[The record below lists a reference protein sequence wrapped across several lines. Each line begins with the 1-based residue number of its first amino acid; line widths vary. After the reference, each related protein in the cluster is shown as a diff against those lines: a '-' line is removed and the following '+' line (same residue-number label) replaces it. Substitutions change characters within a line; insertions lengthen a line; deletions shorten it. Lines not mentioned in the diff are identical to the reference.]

1 MLDPVSDLPAGG
13 PAALLDDVTVAYG
26 AHVALDRVSLEIP
39 RGAIIGLIGPNGAG
53 KTTLLR
59 TLLGVL
65 QPRSGRVEVDGT
77 VGYMPQLGE
86 AAWDFPLT
94 ALDVALQGSYRRVG
108 WLRRPSSQER
118 RSALAALAQVGM
130 DELAGRQIGQLSGG
144 QRQRVL
150 LARALMQNTRLLL
163 LDEPLSGA
171 DAATALAFHDTLGR
185 LRDEGRTVVVSTHDL
200 AWSARHCDLLCL
212 LSGRVVSYG
221 PPGDALAPPRLAD
234 AYGGELIDIGGVR
247 ILAPEGHHAH

>member
-1 MLDPVSDLPAGG
+1 MLDHADAPAPG
-13 PAALLDDVTVAYG
+13 PAAVLDDVTVAYG
-26 AHVALDRVSLEIP
+26 AQVALDRVSLEIP

-65 QPRSGRVEVDGT
+65 APRSGRVQVDGT

-94 ALDVALQGSYRRVG
+94 ALDVALQGGYRRTG
-108 WLRRPSSQER
+108 WLRRPGAGER
-118 RSALAALAQVGM
+118 RAARESLAAVGLA
-130 DELAGRQIGQLSGG
+130 DLAGRQIGQLSGG

-150 LARALMQNTRLLL
+150 LARTLMQDAPLLL

-171 DAATALAFHDTLGR
+171 DAATEAAFLDTLRR
-185 LRDEGRTVVVSTHDL
+185 LRDQGRSIVVSTHDL
-200 AWSARHCDLLCL
+200 GWSAQRCDLLCL

-221 PPGDALAPPRLAD
+221 PPAEALSAERLAE
-234 AYGGELIDIGGVR
+234 AYGGALLDVGGVR
-247 ILAPEGHHAH
+247 ILAPEGHHSH